1 MRRKVKQNG
10 TGYSGPSSTRPTQP
24 QESDVANEG
33 GTAPGGTVAFMGA
46 ASQWSTSNAASRN
59 NFPTGS
65 PNIDPVTAAKMQ
77 HVGLADESPAEKG
90 DVPVHPGIMPGKFR
104 TAADANPNAP
114 DGEVPAAHSTGINKI
129 RNDPTAND
137 GRGFRGE
144 SPEVLKNS
152 RGAYRR

>member
-1 MRRKVKQNG
+1 MKRKVKQNG

-24 QESDVANEG
+24 QESDLANEG

-46 ASQWSTSNAASRN
+46 ASQWSTSNEASRN

-77 HVGLADESPAEKG
+77 HVGLADESPAE
-90 DVPVHPGIMPGKFR
+90 IMPGKFR

-114 DGEVPAAHSTGINKI
+114 DGEVPAAHSTGINSKI
-129 RNDPTAND
+129 KNDPTAND

-144 SPEVLKNS
+144 SPEVLKNQ
-152 RGAYRR
+152 RGAYRP

>member
-1 MRRKVKQNG
+1 MSRKVKQNG

-46 ASQWSTSNAASRN
+46 ASQWSTSRAASGN
-59 NFPTGS
+59 NPTGS
-65 PNIDPVTAAKMQ
+65 NFDPVTAAKMQ
-77 HVGLADESPAEKG
+77 HVGLADEAPGAKG

-104 TAADANPNAP
+104 TANDANPNAP
-114 DGEVPAAHSTGINKI
+114 DGEVPAAHSTGINSKI
-129 RNDPTAND
+129 KNDPTAND

-144 SPEVLKNS
+144 SPEVLKNQ
-152 RGAYRR
+152 RGAYRP